1 VTTTEIRF
9 SEDAE
14 SAVIGIAMTFARA
27 VPQLVADLS
36 PADFYRP
43 AHAAAFA
50 AIVELHLGGYEV
62 DVTTV
67 ADVLRRSGQLEAI
80 GGGPGLLGLTT
91 GFSSVAAT
99 PTFIAI
105 IRREAAAR
113 QLVNAIGQARHAL
126 AEQVDPYEVRDSLT
140 EQIEQVDRGGKL
152 PERYW
157 RSSKDYLATD
167 HTDTTTPLAE
177 GVCYPLSRIMI
188 IASEKAGKSVLCR
201 SIAYCFAAG
210 IHPFNTRLRIDPVP
224 TLIFDAENDDDE
236 LTLSMPRIRAC
247 VEAVAGPDAP
257 WPATYS
263 VPYGVDLEKRRDR
276 SYFESVLQDFRPR
289 LIVGGPVYKL
299 TDQTK
304 DMSEDR
310 RAAIVQGV
318 FNDVRKRWG
327 SAVILEHHAPTGT
340 GKGRPMKAK
349 GGQVWPAWVNATF
362 SLHSEQDGQSV
373 RVEYPH
379 PPRGKYRW
387 PKRFDKGRGSH
398 DWPWTPVLRHSSD
411 YATPLP
417 LQPEIASPP
426 DDWKDEPF

>member
-1 VTTTEIRF
+1 LTTTEIRF

-14 SAVIGIAMTFARA
+14 SAVIGIAMTFPRA
-27 VPQLVADLS
+27 VPQLVADLT

-43 AHAAAFA
+43 AFAAAFA
-50 AIVELHLGGYEV
+50 AIVELHLNGYEV

-67 ADVLRRSGQLEAI
+67 ADALRRGGQLEAI

-99 PTFIAI
+99 PTFVAI
-105 IRREAAAR
+105 IRRESAAR
-113 QLVNAIGQARHAL
+113 QLATAIGQARHAL

-140 EQIEQVDRGGKL
+140 EQIDSIDRGGKL

-157 RSSKDYLATD
+157 RSTSEYLATD
-167 HTDTTTPLAE
+167 RTEMTKPLAE
-177 GVCYPLSRIMI
+177 GVVYPLSRIMV
-188 IASEKAGKSVLCR
+188 IATEKAGKSWLLK
-201 SIAYCFAAG
+201 SIGHCMAAG
-210 IHPFNTRLRIDPVP
+210 VHPFNTRLRIDPVS

-236 LTLSMPRIRAC
+236 LEISLERIKACIRA
-247 VEAVAGPDAP
+247 VVGPDALE
-257 WPATYS
+257 PATYS

-276 SYFESVLQDFRPR
+276 SDFESVLQDFRPR
-289 LIVGGPVYKL
+289 LIIGGPVYKL
-299 TDQTK
+299 TDQAK

-327 SAVILEHHAPTGT
+327 SAVILEHHAPTGSS
-340 GKGRPMKAK
+340 KGRPIRAK
-349 GGQVWPAWVNATF
+349 GGQVWPAWVNMTIGLHAEQEGN
-362 SLHSEQDGQSV
+362 SL

-379 PPRGKYRW
+379 PPRGSFKW

-398 DWPWTPVLRHSSD
+398 DWPWTPVLRHAQD
-411 YATPLP
+411 YATPL
-417 LQPEIASPP
+417 QPAIGSPP